1 MKIVIIY
8 LFLLKILAIL
18 IISTISKISKIS
30 KITKITTSTM
40 TIIKNNIRHK
50 LRNKILKYIIF
61 KEKKMHKLCNV
72 VKDTLK
78 SCHNKNIVAVADSY
92 YIYDE
97 LSEEDKIIIETILTL
112 CY

>member
-8 LFLLKILAIL
+8 LFLLKILTIL

-30 KITKITTSTM
+30 KITTSTM

-50 LRNKILKYIIF
+50 LRNKILKYIVF
-61 KEKKMHKLCNV
+61 KEKKMNKLCNV
-72 VKDTLK
+72 VKDTLN
-78 SCHNKNIVAVADSY
+78 SCHNKSIVALADSY
-92 YIYDE
+92 YIYDK